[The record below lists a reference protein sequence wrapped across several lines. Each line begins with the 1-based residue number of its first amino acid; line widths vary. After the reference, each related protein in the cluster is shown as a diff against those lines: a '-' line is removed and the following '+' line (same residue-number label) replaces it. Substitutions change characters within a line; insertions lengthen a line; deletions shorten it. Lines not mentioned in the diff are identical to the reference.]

1 MHAAMAMASK
11 KIDGIDSYTYE
22 LFDVLEVKRERSYV
36 FDAISE
42 LNNIEN
48 VKIEIDPRGHGLTNM
63 VAAIQNQINIMNL
76 PICFVCDWWFVLVFL
91 LRSFMYT
98 WHWQRLCY
106 DFLLSLH
113 LFFFCHISL
122 TNWQCWNWSID
133 WNVIEFSACCQRTHK
148 IQWTFCRAFLVWK
161 QFCFCKIRWASH
173 SRPFVFRE
181 CNDVWSMPPN
191 SKNIVCASK

>member
-22 LFDVLEVKRERSYV
+22 LFDVLEVKRERPYV

-76 PICFVCDWWFVLVFL
+76 SICFV
-91 LRSFMYT
+91 
-98 WHWQRLCY
+98 
-106 DFLLSLH
+106 
-113 LFFFCHISL
+113 
-122 TNWQCWNWSID
+122 
-133 WNVIEFSACCQRTHK
+133 
-148 IQWTFCRAFLVWK
+148 
-161 QFCFCKIRWASH
+161 
-173 SRPFVFRE
+173 
-181 CNDVWSMPPN
+181 
-191 SKNIVCASK
+191 

>member
-76 PICFVCDWWFVLVFL
+76 SICFVCDWWFVLVFL
-91 LRSFMYT
+91 LLSFMYT

-106 DFLLSLH
+106 DFLLSLL
-113 LFFFCHISL
+113 LFFLSYFANQL
-122 TNWQCWNWSID
+122 AMLELID
-133 WNVIEFSACCQRTHK
+133 WLKCNWVFGMLSTYTQKRFNELFAGHFKYENS
-148 IQWTFCRAFLVWK
+148 
-161 QFCFCKIRWASH
+161 
-173 SRPFVFRE
+173 FVFVKFIGLLETVRISWMQRCLE
-181 CNDVWSMPPN
+181 YAA
-191 SKNIVCASK
+191 K

>member
-1 MHAAMAMASK
+1 MQPWQWHRK

-76 PICFVCDWWFVLVFL
+76 SICFVCD
-91 LRSFMYT
+91 
-98 WHWQRLCY
+98 
-106 DFLLSLH
+106 
-113 LFFFCHISL
+113 
-122 TNWQCWNWSID
+122 
-133 WNVIEFSACCQRTHK
+133 
-148 IQWTFCRAFLVWK
+148 
-161 QFCFCKIRWASH
+161 
-173 SRPFVFRE
+173 
-181 CNDVWSMPPN
+181 
-191 SKNIVCASK
+191 